1 MRREVSEGV
10 EESLMSKLRSF
21 FKRHVLLV
29 GLAAVVVPLLS
40 IIGLQ
45 YWSLRKLEK
54 TSIVA
59 GTVGMKNY
67 LGGVSS
73 EVKMFYKSNAEQALA
88 VPAYSVEGDN
98 LCDLKD
104 HFPVCKVE
112 GAKLVF
118 LAGFDEQGEAQT
130 LFFNPQDL
138 SAHASEVPPAE
149 VRAVQF
155 ATAPLRMARKENV
168 AMPQP
173 MVWMEDHD
181 PDNFVLIKAV
191 TDDQKVVG
199 ATGMILDPAYFR
211 EVVLPTK
218 IKESLAK
225 YFPDGT
231 DENVIVTAYD
241 EQDNPILSSQ
251 SAKGQHDEIKTSL
264 PYFYNYKVGIRSRH
278 MTPEQ
283 WAHWNFNY
291 SLSLSLLMTAVL
303 IGGIVL
309 ALRTASRE
317 MRLSQMKADFV
328 SNVSHELRTP
338 LASIRVFGEF
348 MKLGRVGDRAKIR
361 EYGEHIETESRRL
374 TQLINNILDFSKIE
388 SGRKTYE
395 FERVR
400 LEDVVAETLKTCEV
414 RLKQSG
420 FSIVFQSP
428 TRPLPAAVVDREAVA
443 QALLNLLDNAVKY
456 SERAE
461 KKEVLVR
468 VGERDGCLQ
477 ISVTDHGVG
486 IAPAEQKKIFEKFYR
501 VSTGLVHDV
510 KGSGLGL
517 SLVKHIVEAH
527 RGSVTVESAPGHGS
541 TFTISLPAADGVAD
555 RAETQKPLLGGDAS
569 DLAFKH

>member
-1 MRREVSEGV
+1 
-10 EESLMSKLRSF
+10 MSKLRAF

-29 GLAAVVVPLLS
+29 GLAAVVVPLLA

-59 GTVGMKNY
+59 GTVGMKNF

-73 EVKMFYKSNAEQALA
+73 EVKAFYKSRAEQALA
-88 VPAYSVEGDN
+88 VPAYTVEGDN
-98 LCDLKD
+98 LCEIKD
-104 HFPVCKVE
+104 HFSVCKVE
-112 GAKLVF
+112 GARRLF
-118 LAGFDEQGEAQT
+118 IASIDEGGESQTIFFDPK
-130 LFFNPQDL
+130 NS
-138 SAHASEVPPAE
+138 SAAASDVPPAE
-149 VRAVQF
+149 ARAVQF
-155 ATAPLRMARKENV
+155 AVGPLRLSRKEGV
-168 AMPQP
+168 PMPEP
-173 MVWMEDHD
+173 MIWMEDHD
-181 PDNFVLIKAV
+181 PNNLILIKAI
-191 TDDQKVVG
+191 TEDSKVVG
-199 ATGMILDPAYFR
+199 AAGLILDPAYFR
-211 EVVLPTK
+211 EVVLPSK
-218 IKESLAK
+218 LEEALKK

-231 DENVIVTAYD
+231 DDNVIVTAYD
-241 EQDNPILSSQ
+241 ERDDVILSSQ
-251 SAKGQHDEIKTSL
+251 SAKGQHDEIRTNL

-283 WAHWNFNY
+283 WAHWNFDF

-317 MRLSQMKADFV
+317 MRL
-328 SNVSHELRTP
+328 
-338 LASIRVFGEF
+338 
-348 MKLGRVGDRAKIR
+348 
-361 EYGEHIETESRRL
+361 

-395 FERVR
+395 FERAQ
-400 LEDVVAETLKTCEV
+400 LEEVVAETLKTCEV
-414 RLKQSG
+414 RLRQRG
-420 FSIVFQSP
+420 FAVVFEP
-428 TRPLPAAVVDREAVA
+428 PARPLPAAVFDREAVA
-443 QALLNLLDNAVKY
+443 QALLNLLDNAVKF

-468 VGERDGCLQ
+468 VGERDGSVLL
-477 ISVTDHGVG
+477 SVTDHGIG

-541 TFTISLPAADGVAD
+541 TFTISLPAAEGAGD
-555 RAETQKPLLGGDAS
+555 RAETQKPTPL
-569 DLAFKH
+569 

>member
-1 MRREVSEGV
+1 
-10 EESLMSKLRSF
+10 MSNLRAF
-21 FKRHVLLV
+21 FKRHILLV
-29 GLAAVVVPLLS
+29 GLLAVVVPLLS

-45 YWSLRKLEK
+45 YLSLRKLEQ

-59 GTVGMKNY
+59 GNVGMKNY
-67 LGGVSS
+67 LTGVVSD
-73 EVKMFYKSNAEQALA
+73 VKTFYKSGSEQALS

-98 LCDLKD
+98 LCDIKE

-112 GAKLVF
+112 GAKRLF
-118 LAGFDEQGEAQT
+118 IAAFEPGGEQQT
-130 LFFNPQDL
+130 LFFDTQD
-138 SAHASEVPPAE
+138 SSVRVDDVPAAE
-149 VRAVQF
+149 ARAVQF
-155 ATAPLRMARKENV
+155 ATTPLRLMAKEG
-168 AMPQP
+168 MTGEQP

-181 PDNFVLIKAV
+181 PDNLILIKPINE
-191 TDDQKVVG
+191 DSKVVG
-199 ATGMILDPAYFR
+199 ATGMILDLVYFR
-211 EVVLPTK
+211 EVVLPAK

-225 YFPDGT
+225 FFPDRT
-231 DENVIVTAYD
+231 DSNVIVTAYD
-241 EQDNPILSSQ
+241 ERDRPVLSSQ
-251 SAKGQHDEIKTSL
+251 EARGQNDEIKTNL

-348 MKLGRVGDRAKIR
+348 MKLGRVTERAKIR

-374 TQLINNILDFSKIE
+374 TQLVNNILDFSKIE
-388 SGRKTYE
+388 SGRKTYD
-395 FERVR
+395 FERAQV
-400 LEDVVAETLKTCEV
+400 EEVVAETLKTCEV

-420 FSIVFQSP
+420 FSIIFQPS
-428 TRPLPAAVVDREAVA
+428 TRQLPAAVVDREAVA

-456 SERAE
+456 SERSE

-468 VGERDGCLQ
+468 VAERGGSVV

-486 IAPAEQKKIFEKFYR
+486 IAPEEQKKIFEKFYR

-527 RGSVTVESAPGHGS
+527 RGTVTVESAPGRGS
-541 TFTISLPAADGVAD
+541 TFNITLPAAESSTD
-555 RAETQKPLLGGDAS
+555 RAETQRPVLGGDALNS
-569 DLAFKH
+569 VASSQ

>member
-1 MRREVSEGV
+1 
-10 EESLMSKLRSF
+10 MSKLRAF

-73 EVKMFYKSNAEQALA
+73 EVKMFYKSNSEQALA

-118 LAGFDEQGEAQT
+118 LAGFDEKGEAQT

-138 SAHASEVPPAE
+138 SAHAGEVPPAE
-149 VRAVQF
+149 ARAVQF

-168 AMPQP
+168 SMPQP

-211 EVVLPTK
+211 DVVLPAK

-231 DENVIVTAYD
+231 DTNVIVTAYD
-241 EQDNPILSSQ
+241 EHDNPILSSQ
-251 SAKGQHDEIKTSL
+251 NAKGQNDEIKTTL

-291 SLSLSLLMTAVL
+291 SLSLSLLLTAVL

-348 MKLGRVGDRAKIR
+348 MKLGRVADHAKIR

-395 FERVR
+395 FERVQ
-400 LEDVVAETLKTCEV
+400 LEEVVAETLKTCEV

-420 FSIVFQSP
+420 FSIVFQP
-428 TRPLPAAVVDREAVA
+428 PARTLPAGIVDRDAIA

-456 SERAE
+456 SEQAE
-461 KKEVLVR
+461 KKEVLVG

-477 ISVTDHGVG
+477 ISVTDHGIG

-517 SLVKHIVEAH
+517 ALVKHIVEAH
-527 RGSVTVESAPGHGS
+527 RGTMTVESVPGYGS
-541 TFTISLPAADGVAD
+541 TFTISLAAADGVAD
-555 RAETQKPLLGGDAS
+555 RAETQKPLLGGDAP
-569 DLAFKH
+569 DLALNKSGV

>member
-1 MRREVSEGV
+1 
-10 EESLMSKLRSF
+10 MSKLRAF
-21 FKRHVLLV
+21 FKRHILLV
-29 GLAAVVVPLLS
+29 GLAAVVIPLLS

-45 YWSLRKLEK
+45 YLSLRKLEQ

-59 GTVGMKNY
+59 GNVGMKNY
-67 LGGVSS
+67 LTGVVS
-73 EVKMFYKSNAEQALA
+73 EVKTFYKSGSEQALS

-98 LCDLKD
+98 LCDIKE
-104 HFPVCKVE
+104 HFPVCTV
-112 GAKLVF
+112 GVAKRLF
-118 LAGFDEQGEAQT
+118 IAAFEPGGEQQT
-130 LFFNPQDL
+130 LFFDTQD
-138 SAHASEVPPAE
+138 SSVRIEDVPAAE
-149 VRAVQF
+149 SRAVQF
-155 ATAPLRMARKENV
+155 ATTPLRLMAKEGMT
-168 AMPQP
+168 AEQP

-181 PDNFVLIKAV
+181 PDNLILIKPINE
-191 TDDQKVVG
+191 DSKVVG
-199 ATGMILDPAYFR
+199 ATGMILDPVYFR
-211 EVVLPTK
+211 EVLLPSK
-218 IKESLAK
+218 VKESLAK

-231 DENVIVTAYD
+231 DSNVIVTAYD
-241 EQDNPILSSQ
+241 EHDKPLLSSQ
-251 SAKGQHDEIKTSL
+251 EARGQNDEIKTNL

-477 ISVTDHGVG
+477 ISVTDHSVG

>member
-1 MRREVSEGV
+1 
-10 EESLMSKLRSF
+10 MSKLRSF

-461 KKEVLVR
+461 KKEVLVK

>member
-1 MRREVSEGV
+1 
-10 EESLMSKLRSF
+10 MSKLRAF

-29 GLAAVVVPLLS
+29 GLAAVVVPLLA

-59 GTVGMKNY
+59 GTVGMKNF

-73 EVKMFYKSNAEQALA
+73 EVKAFYKSRAEQALA
-88 VPAYSVEGDN
+88 VPAYTVEGDN
-98 LCDLKD
+98 LCSFKE

-112 GAKLVF
+112 GARRLF
-118 LAGFDEQGEAQT
+118 IASIDEGGESQTIFFDPK
-130 LFFNPQDL
+130 NS
-138 SAHASEVPPAE
+138 SAAVTEVPPAE
-149 VRAVQF
+149 ARAVQF
-155 ATAPLRMARKENV
+155 AVGPLRLSRKEGV
-168 AMPQP
+168 PMPEP
-173 MVWMEDHD
+173 MIWMEDHD
-181 PDNFVLIKAV
+181 PNNLILIKPI
-191 TDDQKVVG
+191 TDDAKVVG
-199 ATGMILDPAYFR
+199 AAGMILDPAYFR
-211 EVVLPTK
+211 EVVLPSK
-218 IKESLAK
+218 LEEALKK
-225 YFPDGT
+225 FFPDGT
-231 DENVIVTAYD
+231 DDNVIVTAYD
-241 EQDNPILSSQ
+241 ERDEVILSSQ
-251 SAKGQHDEIKTSL
+251 SAKGQHDEIRTNL

-283 WAHWNFNY
+283 WAHWNFDF
-291 SLSLSLLMTAVL
+291 SLSLSLLMTGVL

-348 MKLGRVGDRAKIR
+348 MKLGRVTEQAKIR

-395 FERVR
+395 FERAQ
-400 LEDVVAETLKTCEV
+400 LEEVVAETLKTCEV
-414 RLKQSG
+414 RLRQSG
-420 FSIVFQSP
+420 FSVVFEP
-428 TRPLPAAVVDREAVA
+428 PARPLPAAVFDREAIA

-461 KKEVLVR
+461 KREVLVR
-468 VGERDGCLQ
+468 VGERDGSVLL
-477 ISVTDHGVG
+477 SVTDHGIG

-527 RGSVTVESAPGHGS
+527 RGSVVVESAPGHGS
-541 TFTISLPAADGVAD
+541 TFTISLPAAEPVGD
-555 RAETQKPLLGGDAS
+555 RAETQKPMLGGGALNSVAS
-569 DLAFKH
+569 SQ

>member
-1 MRREVSEGV
+1 
-10 EESLMSKLRSF
+10 MSKLRSF

-468 VGERDGCLQ
+468 VGARDGCLQ

>member
-1 MRREVSEGV
+1 
-10 EESLMSKLRSF
+10 MSKLRAF
-21 FKRHVLLV
+21 FKRHILLV
-29 GLAAVVVPLLS
+29 GLLAVVVPLLS

-45 YWSLRKLEK
+45 YLSLRKLEK

-59 GTVGMKNY
+59 GNVGMKNY

-73 EVKMFYKSNAEQALA
+73 EVKMFYKSSAEQALS

-98 LCDLKD
+98 LCDIKE

-112 GAKLVF
+112 GAKRLF
-118 LAGFDEQGEAQT
+118 IAAFEPGGEQQT
-130 LFFNPQDL
+130 LFFDTQD
-138 SAHASEVPPAE
+138 SSVRVEDVPAAE
-149 VRAVQF
+149 SRAVQF
-155 ATAPLRMARKENV
+155 ATTPLRLMAKEGMT
-168 AMPQP
+168 AEQP

-181 PDNFVLIKAV
+181 PDNLILIKPINE
-191 TDDQKVVG
+191 DSKVVG
-199 ATGMILDPAYFR
+199 ATGMILDPVYFR
-211 EVVLPTK
+211 EVVLPAK
-218 IKESLAK
+218 IKESLSK

-231 DENVIVTAYD
+231 DSNVIVTAYD
-241 EQDNPILSSQ
+241 ERDRPVLSSQ
-251 SAKGQHDEIKTSL
+251 EARGQNDEIKTNL

-348 MKLGRVGDRAKIR
+348 MKLGRVTDRSKIR

-388 SGRKTYE
+388 SGRKTYD
-395 FERVR
+395 FERAQV
-400 LEDVVAETLKTCEV
+400 EEVVAETLKTCEV

-420 FSIVFQSP
+420 FSIIFQPSP
-428 TRPLPAAVVDREAVA
+428 RQLPAAVVDREAVA

-456 SERAE
+456 SERSE

-468 VGERDGCLQ
+468 VAERDGSVT

-486 IAPAEQKKIFEKFYR
+486 IAPEEQKKIFEKFYR
-501 VSTGLVHDV
+501 VSTGLIHDV

-527 RGSVTVESAPGHGS
+527 RGTVTVESAPGRGS
-541 TFTISLPAADGVAD
+541 TFTITLPAAESSAD
-555 RAETQKPLLGGDAS
+555 RAGMQRPVLGGDAPP
-569 DLAFKH
+569 DLA

>member
-231 DENVIVTAYD
+231 DSNVIVTAYD
-241 EQDNPILSSQ
+241 EHDNPILSSQ
-251 SAKGQHDEIKTSL
+251 KAHGQNDEIKINL

-468 VGERDGCLQ
+468 VGARDGCLQ

-486 IAPAEQKKIFEKFYR
+486 IAP
-501 VSTGLVHDV
+501 
-510 KGSGLGL
+510 
-517 SLVKHIVEAH
+517 
-527 RGSVTVESAPGHGS
+527 
-541 TFTISLPAADGVAD
+541 
-555 RAETQKPLLGGDAS
+555 
-569 DLAFKH
+569 